1 MLDFHQSGTDR
12 LIYLKSIDLI
22 QFENYVQKWTGVDF
36 CLTAYADGT
45 LSDIDT
51 TSNAIG
57 QWADTFDVWVLAFKY
72 ALGLA

>member
-1 MLDFHQSGTDR
+1 M
-12 LIYLKSIDLI
+12 
-22 QFENYVQKWTGVDF
+22 DF
-36 CLTAYADGT
+36 CFTAYADGT